1 MVFSSPAF
9 LFVFLPVCFLLY
21 RLVPHQTAKNAFL
34 TLASVL
40 FYAFGEP
47 VYVLLLLTSVVVNFV
62 CGRLI
67 ASGRPRKKLV
77 LALAVVINLGLL
89 SVFKYTDFA
98 LSTVNQVFG
107 LSLPLPGIALPV
119 GISFFTFQGLSY
131 VIDVYR
137 DETLVSRDLLKLA
150 LYISFFPQLIAGP
163 IVKYHDV
170 SLQIDQRKTY
180 PALTAAGLRRFI
192 LGLSKKL
199 LLSNTVGQMA
209 DLVFTAGP
217 SQLDAR
223 TAWLGAVC
231 YCFQIYFDFSGYS
244 DMAIGL
250 GQMFGFH
257 FLENFVH
264 PYASASIKEFW
275 RRWHISLSSW
285 FRDYLYIPLGGNR
298 KGKLRTELNKC
309 IVFFCTGLWHGA
321 SWNFVLWGL
330 WHGLFIIL
338 EDLLP
343 KGGRARRVLGHLTTP
358 LIVLLGFVLFRADT
372 LAGAGLIFSKMF
384 AGAQVTLQSTALL
397 RSMLS
402 PYHCTILGLSAIC
415 SLPLLPRVKRYANG
429 PGTVPKLLRVA
440 SYGISAGLFLLCVM
454 NLAGSQFNPFI
465 YFRF

>member
-9 LFVFLPVCFLLY
+9 LFVFLPVCFILHRLLPG
-21 RLVPHQTAKNAFL
+21 LTAKNALL
-34 TLASVL
+34 TLVSMV

-47 VYVLLLLTSVVVNFV
+47 VYVLLLLTSVVVNYV
-62 CGRLI
+62 CGRVI
-67 ASGRPRKKLV
+67 ALGQPYKKLSMV
-77 LALAVVINLGLL
+77 LAVVINLGLL

-98 LSTVNQVFG
+98 VSTVNNAFG
-107 LSLPLPGIALPV
+107 LDFTLPGIALPV

-170 SLQIDQRKTY
+170 SLQIDRRRTS

-209 DLVFTAGP
+209 DMAFTAAPG
-217 SQLDAR
+217 QLDAR

-231 YCFQIYFDFSGYS
+231 YCLQIYFDFSGYS

-250 GQMFGFH
+250 GHMFGFH
-257 FLENFVH
+257 FLENFDH
-264 PYASASIKEFW
+264 PYASASIQEFW

-285 FRDYLYIPLGGNR
+285 FRDYLYIPMGGNR
-298 KGKLRTELNKC
+298 KGKLRTGLNKC

-338 EDLLP
+338 EGLLP
-343 KGGRARRVLGHLTTP
+343 KGGRIRRLCGHVTTL

-372 LAGAGLIFSKMF
+372 LPEAGMMFSKMF
-384 AGAQVTLQSTALL
+384 AGAGVTLQSAALL
-397 RSMLS
+397 RSMLT
-402 PYHCTILGLSAIC
+402 PYNIAILVSGAVF
-415 SLPLLPRVKRYANG
+415 SLPLLPRVKSFADG
-429 PGTVPKLLRVA
+429 PGAVPALLRIG
-440 SYGISAGLFLLCVM
+440 SYGVSAVLFVLCVM
-454 NLAGSQFNPFI
+454 NLAGSRFNPFI